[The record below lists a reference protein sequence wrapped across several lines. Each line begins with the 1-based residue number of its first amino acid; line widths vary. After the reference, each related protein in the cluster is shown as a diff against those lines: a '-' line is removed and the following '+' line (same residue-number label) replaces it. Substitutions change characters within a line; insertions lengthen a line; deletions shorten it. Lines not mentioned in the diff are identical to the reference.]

1 MEFEHTAS
9 LAIKAINK
17 SLENKDF
24 ISRINLLTKSII
36 EADKNKKLS
45 VFFGNGGSAADAQH
59 WAAELVCTYKNN
71 DRRPYKALALN
82 TDTSIITAWGNDRSF
97 DNIFERQIEALSN
110 TIGIAVGLSTSGKS
124 INILKGL
131 KMAHSKGINTF
142 LISGEKS
149 TPKDFVNCLIQ
160 IPASDTATIQTI
172 TQVIYH
178 SICQKLEKT

>member
-1 MEFEHTAS
+1 MGFEYTAS
-9 LAIKAINK
+9 LAIKALNK
-17 SLENKDF
+17 SLEKEDL
-24 ISRINLLTKSII
+24 ISGINLLTKAII

-97 DNIFERQIEALSN
+97 DEIFERQIEAFGNSL
-110 TIGIAVGLSTSGKS
+110 GLAVGISTSGKS
-124 INILKGL
+124 TNVVKGL
-131 KMAHSKGINTF
+131 KKAHSKGINTF

-149 TPKDFVNCLIQ
+149 TPQDFVNCLIQ

-178 SICQKLEKT
+178 SVCQKLENS